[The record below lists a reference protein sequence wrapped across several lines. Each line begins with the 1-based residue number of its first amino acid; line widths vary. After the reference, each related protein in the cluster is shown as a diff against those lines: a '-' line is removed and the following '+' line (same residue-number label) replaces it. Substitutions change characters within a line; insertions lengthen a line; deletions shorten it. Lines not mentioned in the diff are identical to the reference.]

1 MEVRA
6 GQRSSTIAQAM
17 AHNTSTIERDLDMF
31 RRVMEARGERETAL
45 AQLDAAQADLRS
57 AYERFLAMFARE
69 IADDVANGQHEP
81 DAVIGAERVHTHP
94 VDADAVARMSLPQD
108 NQPTTAVVLAARRAA
123 VHRAER
129 YETR

>member
-1 MEVRA
+1 MCIMEVRA

-31 RRVMEARGERETAL
+31 RKVMEARGERETAL

-57 AYERFLAMFARE
+57 AYERFLQMFARE
-69 IADDVANGQHEP
+69 IADDVANGHEHEAAP
-81 DAVIGAERVHTHP
+81 VVGTERVHLHP
-94 VDADAVARMSLPQD
+94 NDATMVDTISRADYARI
-108 NQPTTAVVLAARRAA
+108 AA
-123 VHRAER
+123 HRAER